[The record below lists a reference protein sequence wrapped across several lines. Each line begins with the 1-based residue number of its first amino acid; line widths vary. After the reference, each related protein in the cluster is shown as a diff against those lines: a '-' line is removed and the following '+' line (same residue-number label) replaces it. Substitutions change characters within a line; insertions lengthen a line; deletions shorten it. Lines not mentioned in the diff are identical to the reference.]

1 LICTSGI
8 KRLNSKGNI
17 FGGATNHW
25 SPILCFVN
33 FFVKIYTLFRDI
45 KIHFPLH
52 AMQFHQPILFTTKT
66 DIFSI
71 AKQLRLCAKSQ
82 ETNLQVKNVMFLMRA
97 PVQWS
102 LFFSLFGINMD
113 YFW

>member
-1 LICTSGI
+1 VQKFDCTSGI
-8 KRLNSKGNI
+8 KRLDSKGNI

-52 AMQFHQPILFTTKT
+52 AMQFHQPILFTTKK

-71 AKQLRLCAKSQ
+71 ATTAPLRKISENQFA
-82 ETNLQVKNVMFLMRA
+82 
-97 PVQWS
+97 
-102 LFFSLFGINMD
+102 G
-113 YFW
+113 